1 LLFIAQKLTK
11 EWQTTG
17 LMTLEENISTLTRQ
31 FILDGIVLL
40 SSKEITRLHQV
51 LIHTLEQASTTPVA
65 RLALDIVST
74 MHKHQISVPVFEVVQ
89 LSQLKL
95 QEITV
100 FGLNCQRLEI
110 CTQNFIRMPSLHKTQ
125 YFKFS
130 D

>member
-1 LLFIAQKLTK
+1 MLSEQQALCLPAPRCGFIAQKLTK

-17 LMTLEENISTLTRQ
+17 SMTLEENISTLTRQ

-74 MHKHQISVPVFEVVQ
+74 MHKHLAIVSFYGVGSIHVSHHLF
-89 LSQLKL
+89 
-95 QEITV
+95 
-100 FGLNCQRLEI
+100 
-110 CTQNFIRMPSLHKTQ
+110 
-125 YFKFS
+125 
-130 D
+130 